1 MSQHQNNL
9 AASIPPL
16 GGGGAREQILARV
29 KQNQPAQQL
38 LPVVDVLVEDKNWVD
53 ELAARLEILHVAVF
67 KVSSYDQIATII
79 QNESKAADRV
89 VTTIPQLASA
99 ATVITSAQ
107 EDAHNLENVELAII
121 PAHFAVAENG
131 AVWITEDII
140 TYRVLPFIA
149 QQLAVVIPKEQIVPN
164 MHIGYDKIANTNYDF
179 GVFIA
184 GPSKTADIEQSLV
197 LGAHGPK
204 GMMAF
209 ILG

>member
-1 MSQHQNNL
+1 MSQYQNNSVS
-9 AASIPPL
+9 SIPPL

-53 ELAARLEILHVAVF
+53 ELVARLEILHVAVF
-67 KVSSYDQIATII
+67 KVASYDEIATII

-89 VTTIPQLASA
+89 VTTIPQLANA
-99 ATVITSAQ
+99 ATVIT
-107 EDAHNLENVELAII
+107 HNLENVELAII

>member
-1 MSQHQNNL
+1 MS
-9 AASIPPL
+9 
-16 GGGGAREQILARV
+16 REQILARV

-38 LPVVDVLVEDKNWVD
+38 LPVVDILVEDKNWVD

-67 KVSSYDQIATII
+67 KVASYDEIATII
-79 QNESKAADRV
+79 QNESKSADRV

-99 ATVITSAQ
+99 ATVIESAQ

-121 PAHFAVAENG
+121 PAYFAVAENG
-131 AVWITEDII
+131 AVWITENII

-149 QQLAVVIPKEQIVPN
+149 QQLAVVIPREQIVPN
-164 MHIGYDKIANTNYDF
+164 MHIAYDKIANTNYDF